1 MVLDVGKREVSFFM
15 WVVYAGS
22 VAAESGIILSGNIS
36 GYVLTIQTYFDFV
49 SYNL

>member
-1 MVLDVGKREVSFFM
+1 MGLDVETREVSFFI
-15 WVVYAGS
+15 WVGYAGS

-36 GYVLTIQTYFDFV
+36 RYVLTIQTSFDFV